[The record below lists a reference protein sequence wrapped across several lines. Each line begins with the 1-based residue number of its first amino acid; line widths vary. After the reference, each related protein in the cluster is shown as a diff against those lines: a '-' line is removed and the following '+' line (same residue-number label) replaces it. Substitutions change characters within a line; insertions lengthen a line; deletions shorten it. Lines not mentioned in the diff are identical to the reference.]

1 MQSSFQ
7 NLEIVEE
14 AEEYFN
20 KYGERILFPEMD
32 AIVYNR
38 FGEEIL
44 HPCPEEVVQYD
55 SENSIEE
62 GVSNVG

>member
-1 MQSSFQ
+1 MQTSFQ

-14 AEEYFN
+14 EEEYFN
-20 KYGERILFPEMD
+20 KYGERIFLPEMY

-44 HPCPEEVVQYD
+44 HPCSELVVQYD
-55 SENSIEE
+55 TEESIDE
-62 GVSNVG
+62 GII